1 MILYRLSKQQYINDL
16 SGRGAELT
24 GGRWNSKGIP
34 VLYTAESRAL
44 AAIEIAVHIPLGILP
59 SNYHL
64 ATIQIPDIERAAR
77 INIEDL
83 PSRWDA
89 HPFIKITQQVGDNF
103 VKANKHLLLQVPSAT
118 VKGDHNYLINP
129 RHADFSKVKIIGIEP
144 FEFDS
149 RLFKKG

>member
-44 AAIEIAVHIPLGILP
+44 AAIEIAVHIPLGIIP
-59 SNYHL
+59 SNYYL
-64 ATIQIPDIERAAR
+64 AAIELPGPDRIAR
-77 INIEDL
+77 IEIADL
-83 PSRWDA
+83 PARWDS
-89 HPFIKITQQVGDNF
+89 HPFIKITQRAGDIF
-103 VKANKHLLLQVPSAT
+103 IKENKHLALQVPSAT

-129 RHADFSKVKIIGIEP
+129 NHVDFKKVKVISTEP

-149 RLFKKG
+149 RLFKK

>member
-1 MILYRLSKQQYINDL
+1 MTLYRLSKQQYINDL

-44 AAIEIAVHIPLGILP
+44 AAIEIAVHTPLGIMP
-59 SNYHL
+59 ANYYL
-64 ATIQIPDIERAAR
+64 ATIEIPDIERASMVDIA
-77 INIEDL
+77 DL
-83 PSRWDA
+83 PANWDRN
-89 HPFIKITQQVGDNF
+89 PFLIITQKIGDSF
-103 VKANKHLLLQVPSAT
+103 IKANKHLILQVPSAT

-129 RHADFSKVKIIGIEP
+129 LHIDFKKVRITSTEP

-149 RLFKKG
+149 RLFKK